1 MFHSQVVRPACRPS
15 FATAIQ
21 EEFLLVD
28 LQTLDVIVEQPQE
41 LVTRLQK
48 ELGERVRPE
57 LLGAQIRTAT
67 NFHDDLGK
75 LQKEAAELRQHLARI
90 AADFD
95 LAPMAAGTHPFADW
109 HRQRQTQTRDGKQH
123 AMALELRD
131 LSRRLLTCG
140 MQVKV
145 MIEEPDLRID
155 LMNQVSYFVPHILA
169 LSTSSPFWL
178 SANTGL
184 KSYRISAFSELPRTG
199 LPDLFDSWADFE
211 AHTNVLVQAGLIEDT
226 SRLWWDLRPSSR
238 HEALEMRVADSCTRL
253 QDSVAIAALY
263 RCLLRYLYRLRLK
276 NQRWRSYAR
285 MLINENRWRAQC
297 YGIDAGLV
305 DLGTGEI
312 RPYKQLL
319 VELLE
324 MLAEDAQALGCEME
338 LDTCA
343 KILSKGTSAH
353 LQVGA
358 YTAAKRAGRSE
369 EAALLDVVRLLLDI
383 TQQG

>member
-1 MFHSQVVRPACRPS
+1 MFHSQVIRQRHTPQ
-15 FATAIQ
+15 FAIAVQ

-28 LQTLDVIVEQPQE
+28 KESLDVIVEQPPALIQS
-41 LVTRLQK
+41 LK
-48 ELGERVRPE
+48 DHLGEKIRPE
-57 LLGAQIRTAT
+57 FLGAQIRTAT
-67 NFHDDLGK
+67 GFHEDTQLLADEAYRLRMQLKDL
-75 LQKEAAELRQHLARI
+75 AAE
-90 AADFD
+90 FG

-109 HRQRQTQTRDGKQH
+109 HRQRQTRDGQQH

-140 MQVKV
+140 MQTKV
-145 MIEEPDLRID
+145 LIEDPDLRID

-178 SANTGL
+178 GAATGL

-211 AHTNVLVQAGLIEDT
+211 AHTGVLINSGMIEDI

-238 HEALEMRVADSCTRL
+238 HEALEMRVADACTRIE
-253 QDSVAIAALY
+253 DAIAISSLY
-263 RCLLRYLYRLRLK
+263 RCLLRYLYRLKLK

-297 YGIDAGLV
+297 YGIDAGLI

-312 RPYKQLL
+312 RPYKQLMVEL
-319 VELLE
+319 VE
-324 MLAEDAQALGCEME
+324 MLQEDAQALGCAMQLEHCI
-338 LDTCA
+338 T
-343 KILSKGTSAH
+343 ILNRGTSAH
-353 LQVGA
+353 LQIGTYKSAV
-358 YTAAKRAGRSE
+358 RAGKTE
-369 EAALLDVVRLLLDI
+369 QQAWEDVVRLLLDM
-383 TQQG
+383 TVQG

>member
-1 MFHSQVVRPACRPS
+1 MFHSQVIQATSTPS

-28 LQTLDVIVEQPQE
+28 LETLDVIVEQPPE
-41 LVTRLQK
+41 LVARLRS

-57 LLGAQIRTAT
+57 FLGAQIRTAT
-67 NFHDDLGK
+67 RFHEDLVS
-75 LQKEAAELRQHLARI
+75 LRKEAWQLRRQLAAL
-90 AADFD
+90 AADFG

-109 HRQRQTQTRDGKQH
+109 HRQRQTHDGQQH
-123 AMALELRD
+123 GMVMELRD

-145 MIEEPDLRID
+145 MVEDPDLRID

-178 SANTGL
+178 GANTGL

-211 AHTNVLVQAGLIEDT
+211 AHTNVLVKSGLIEDI
-226 SRLWWDLRPSSR
+226 SSLWWDLRPSSR
-238 HEALEMRVADSCTRL
+238 DEALEMRVADACTRVD
-253 QDSVAIAALY
+253 DSVSIAALY
-263 RCLLRYLYRLRLK
+263 RCLLRYLYRLRQK

-297 YGIDAGLV
+297 YGTDSGLV

-319 VELLE
+319 TELLE
-324 MLAEDAQALGCEME
+324 MLRDDAKALGCLEE
-338 LDTCA
+338 LETCA
-343 KILSKGTSAH
+343 KILNRGTSAH
-353 LQVGA
+353 LQIGA
-358 YTAAKRAGRSE
+358 HARALRSGRSE
-369 EAALLDVVRLLLDI
+369 DQAWLEVVSLLLDM
-383 TQQG
+383 TQAD

>member
-1 MFHSQVVRPACRPS
+1 MFHSQVIRQRKTPQ
-15 FATAIQ
+15 FAVAVQ

-28 LQTLDVIVEQPQE
+28 RESLDVIVEQPPALIQS
-41 LVTRLQK
+41 LK
-48 ELGERVRPE
+48 DHLGEKIRPE
-57 LLGAQIRTAT
+57 FLGAQIRTAT
-67 NFHDDLGK
+67 GFHEDTEQLADEAYQLRMQLKDL
-75 LQKEAAELRQHLARI
+75 AAE
-90 AADFD
+90 FG

-109 HRQRQTQTRDGKQH
+109 HRQRQTRDGQQH

-140 MQVKV
+140 MQTKV
-145 MIEEPDLRID
+145 LIEDPDLRID

-178 SANTGL
+178 GAATGL

-211 AHTNVLVQAGLIEDT
+211 AHTGVLINSGMIEDI

-238 HEALEMRVADSCTRL
+238 HEALEMRVADACTRIE
-253 QDSVAIAALY
+253 DAIAIASLY
-263 RCLLRYLYRLRLK
+263 RCLLRYLYRLKLK

-297 YGIDAGLV
+297 YGIDAGLI

-312 RPYKQLL
+312 RPYKQLMVEL
-319 VELLE
+319 VE
-324 MLAEDAQALGCEME
+324 MLQEDAQALGCTLQLEHCM
-338 LDTCA
+338 T
-343 KILSKGTSAH
+343 ILNRGTSAH
-353 LQVGA
+353 LQIGTYKSAV
-358 YTAAKRAGRSE
+358 RAGKTE
-369 EAALLDVVRLLLDI
+369 QQAWEDVVRLLLDM
-383 TQQG
+383 TVQG

>member
-1 MFHSQVVRPACRPS
+1 MFHSQVIQPTSTPT
-15 FATAIQ
+15 FATALQ

-28 LQTLDVIVEQPQE
+28 LDTLDVIVEQPPE
-41 LVTRLQK
+41 LIQRLRN
-48 ELGERVRPE
+48 ELGEKVRPE
-57 LLGAQIRTAT
+57 FLGAQIRTAT
-67 NFHDDLGK
+67 GFHENLTEMRR
-75 LQKEAAELRQHLARI
+75 EAWQLRKQLASL
-90 AADFD
+90 AADYG

-109 HRQRQTQTRDGKQH
+109 HRQRQTQDGQQH
-123 AMALELRD
+123 GMVLELRD

-145 MIEEPDLRID
+145 IIEDPDLRID

-178 SANTGL
+178 GAKTGL

-211 AHTNVLVQAGLIEDT
+211 AHTNVLVKSGLIEDI

-238 HEALEMRVADSCTRL
+238 HEALEMRVADSCTRID
-253 QDSVAIAALY
+253 DSVAIAALY
-263 RCLLRYLYRLRLK
+263 RCLLRYLYRLRLR

-297 YGIDAGLV
+297 YGTDAGLV

-312 RPYKQLL
+312 RPYKHL
-319 VELLE
+319 LLE
-324 MLAEDAQALGCEME
+324 MLEMLQEDAQALGCQEE
-338 LDTCA
+338 LEICA
-343 KILSKGTSAH
+343 KILNRGTSAH
-353 LQVGA
+353 LQIGA
-358 YTAAKRAGRSE
+358 HASALRSGRSE
-369 EAALLDVVRLLLDI
+369 EEAWLEVVRLLLNL
-383 TQQG
+383 TQAD

>member
-1 MFHSQVVRPACRPS
+1 MFHSQVIAPS
-15 FATAIQ
+15 QKPPTFATALQ

-28 LQTLDVIVEQPQE
+28 LETLDVIVEQPAE
-41 LVTRLQK
+41 LIKQLSEQ
-48 ELGERVRPE
+48 LGEKVRPE
-57 LLGAQIRTAT
+57 YLGAQIRTAT
-67 NFHDDLGK
+67 GFHEDLVE
-75 LQKEAAELRQHLARI
+75 LRKEAWQLRRQLAAI
-90 AADFD
+90 AKNFG

-109 HRQRQTQTRDGKQH
+109 HRQRQTQDGQQH
-123 AMALELRD
+123 GMVLELRD

-145 MIEEPDLRID
+145 MIEDPDLRID

-178 SANTGL
+178 GANTGL

-211 AHTNVLVQAGLIEDT
+211 AHSNVLIKSGLIEDI

-238 HEALEMRVADSCTRL
+238 HEALEMRVADACTRID
-253 QDSVAIAALY
+253 DSVAIAALY

-297 YGIDAGLV
+297 YGTDAGLV

-319 VELLE
+319 LE
-324 MLAEDAQALGCEME
+324 MLSMLQEDAQALGCIEE
-338 LDTCA
+338 LETCA
-343 KILSKGTSAH
+343 KILSRGTSAQ
-353 LQVGA
+353 LQIGA
-358 YTAAKRAGRSE
+358 QAAALRSGRSE
-369 EAALLDVVRLLLDI
+369 QEAWLEVVRLLLDL
-383 TQQG
+383 TLAD

>member
-1 MFHSQVVRPACRPS
+1 MFHSQVVRTQAPPA
-15 FATAIQ
+15 FATAVQ

-28 LQTLDVIVEQPQE
+28 LQTLDVIVEQPVE
-41 LVTRLQK
+41 LMQQLQR
-48 ELGERVRPE
+48 ELGERIRPE
-57 LLGAQIRTAT
+57 FLGAQLRTASG
-67 NFHDDLGK
+67 FHENLGDLRR
-75 LQKEAAELRQHLARI
+75 EVSELRQHLVRI
-90 AADFD
+90 AARFD

-109 HRQRQTQTRDGKQH
+109 HRQRQTRDGRQH

-145 MIEEPDLRID
+145 MIEQPDLRID

-211 AHTNVLVQAGLIEDT
+211 AHARVLIQAGLIEDI
-226 SRLWWDLRPSSR
+226 SSLWWDLRPSSR
-238 HEALEMRVADSCTRL
+238 HEALEMRVADACTRIE
-253 QDSVAIAALY
+253 DSIAIAALY
-263 RCLLRYLYRLRLK
+263 RCLLRYLYRLKLK
-276 NQRWRSYAR
+276 NQRWRAYAR

-297 YGIDAGLV
+297 YGTDAGLV

-312 RPYKQLL
+312 RPYKQLM
-319 VELLE
+319 LE
-324 MLAEDAQALGCEME
+324 IVAMLAEDAAALGCEME
-338 LDTCA
+338 LETCA
-343 KILSKGTSAH
+343 KILQRGTSAH
-353 LQVGA
+353 LQIGA
-358 YTAAKRAGRSE
+358 YTAAVRAGRTE
-369 EAALLDVVRLLLDI
+369 QEAWLDVVRLLLDL
-383 TQQG
+383 TQAA

>member
-1 MFHSQVVRPACRPS
+1 MFHSQVVRQRTPPS
-15 FATAIQ
+15 LATAVQ

-28 LQTLDVIVEQPQE
+28 LQSLDVIVEQPAE
-41 LVTRLQK
+41 LISQLRR
-48 ELGERVRPE
+48 ELGEKIRPE
-57 LLGAQIRTAT
+57 FLGAQIRTAT
-67 NFHDDLGK
+67 AFHDDMASLR
-75 LQKEAAELRQHLARI
+75 EETAELRHHLARI
-90 AADFD
+90 AGRFD

-109 HRQRQTQTRDGKQH
+109 HRQRQTRDGRQH

-145 MIEEPDLRID
+145 MVEEPDLRID

-211 AHTNVLVQAGLIEDT
+211 AHTAVLIQAGLIEDI
-226 SRLWWDLRPSSR
+226 SSLWWDLRPSSR
-238 HEALEMRVADSCTRL
+238 DDALEMRVADACTRIE
-253 QDSVAIAALY
+253 DSIAIAALY
-263 RCLLRYLYRLRLK
+263 RCLLRYLYRLRQK

-297 YGIDAGLV
+297 YGTDAGLV

-319 VELLE
+319 PEMLA
-324 MLAEDAQALGCEME
+324 MLAEDAEALGCEME

-343 KILSKGTSAH
+343 KILNRGTSAH
-353 LQVGA
+353 LQIGA
-358 YTAAKRAGRSE
+358 FTAATRSGRSE
-369 EAALLDVVRLLLDI
+369 QDAWLEVVRLLLDM
-383 TQQG
+383 TLSG